1 MQKRVYLLVALVMT
15 VALLAACGGGGASS
29 GGAASGGAAGG
40 ANADNGKAIFAKTV
54 IGANPGC
61 ITCHSLD
68 GSKLVGPSMK
78 GVAGHAGTAVAGQSA
93 EQYLTQSILE
103 PNAHVVEGFPQGVMP
118 SYKGVLSDAEL
129 KDVVAY
135 LLTLK

>member
-1 MQKRVYLLVALVMT
+1 MPLRHGPDGQQAETCAIGFRRVERREEIPEH
-15 VALLAACGGGGASS
+15 GRR
-29 GGAASGGAAGG
+29 
-40 ANADNGKAIFAKTV
+40 
-54 IGANPGC
+54 
-61 ITCHSLD
+61 
-68 GSKLVGPSMK
+68 
-78 GVAGHAGTAVAGQSA
+78 HAGTVVAGQSA